1 MPLRTTCPDCESPLV
16 LFAGLNALHEGGMT
30 LTCDRVRVEAEK
42 RVFDPC
48 GFAVHL
54 TREEL
59 LDAVLRAGES
69 KAEAEGGE

>member
-1 MPLRTTCPDCESPLV
+1 MDLRTTCECGSPLAM
-16 LFAGLNALHEGGMT
+16 FFGANALKGG
-30 LTCDRVRVEAEK
+30 LTVSCDRVRVIGGK
-42 RVFDPC
+42 RECDPC

-69 KAEAEGGE
+69 KADAEGGE

>member
-16 LFAGLNALHEGGMT
+16 LFAGLNARHQGGMT
-30 LTCDRVRVEAEK
+30 LTCDRVRVIANS

>member
-1 MPLRTTCPDCESPLV
+1 MALRTTCPECESPLAT
-16 LFAGLNALHEGGMT
+16 FFGESALHAGGMT
-30 LTCDRVRVEAEK
+30 LTCDRVRVIANS